1 MTSQRHSIRKFIAI
15 LMSGALA
22 SKLLGFGREILMA
35 QVLGASLVADGFRG
49 ATAVVFIP
57 LVFLQ
62 NESIPAI
69 MIPMQRDNNRTGDGP
84 RRLAAL
90 AVALAA
96 VATVLA
102 VAVEVLGEL
111 WVDAIVGGFTPA
123 GRSLTLDFVRIM
135 SLAMPAS
142 VILNVLASGEIAVGR
157 TRLTNIRASIL
168 NLSVLAGIV
177 VLMATG
183 EARALAWSFAAAF
196 NGLALWGGITLWR
209 DRQFSFAGLTFAAVR
224 GAGVEFFKRLRP
236 LFALPVG
243 EQANGWIERLLT
255 SRITTGAVASLDYA
269 RTLTESALLL
279 VSQPVGLAVLSTRG
293 AKDSARQVEAI
304 ARPILALAVPMS
316 AFLVVFAPEIVR
328 LVFFRGA
335 FGEEAVLLTSQAL
348 RGIALGLWAAT
359 LAWILIR
366 VLNGAGRNVAATVII
381 VSAYVANIVINVLL
395 SRVHATGDTALLLIA
410 GGESVRS
417 LVMLAGVLLCLGNRR
432 RLLGLIGIALCPAAL
447 MLLLGWRIDHAVTGT
462 VERLLAGGVAYA
474 ACAAIAAGLL
484 VPALRDGALERLGL
498 LNRPKE
504 KCP

>member
-1 MTSQRHSIRKFIAI
+1 MTTQRHSIRKFIAI
-15 LMSGALA
+15 LVSGALA

-69 MIPMQRDNNRTGDGP
+69 MIPMQRDNLHKGDGP

-90 AVALAA
+90 AVALAVVSA
-96 VATVLA
+96 ILA
-102 VAVEVLGEL
+102 LVVEAAGEI

-142 VILNVLASGEIAVGR
+142 VVLNVLAAGEIAIGR

-168 NLSVLAGIV
+168 NLSVLAGIAI
-177 VLMATG
+177 LMLTG

-196 NGLALWGGITLWR
+196 NGLALWGGIMLWR
-209 DRQFSFAGLTFAAVR
+209 DRELSFAGLTLDTVR
-224 GAGVEFFKRLRP
+224 GAATEFFKRLRP
-236 LFALPVG
+236 LIALPLG
-243 EQANGWIERLLT
+243 EQANSWVERLLT

-279 VSQPVGLAVLSTRG
+279 VSQPVGLAVLSTHG
-293 AKDSARQVEAI
+293 SKDTGQQVETI

-328 LVFFRGA
+328 LIFFRGA
-335 FGEEAVLLTSQAL
+335 FSEQAVALTSYAL
-348 RGIALGLWAAT
+348 RGIAVGLWAAT

-366 VLNGAGRNVAATVII
+366 VLNGAGRNVSATVVI
-381 VSAYVANIVINVLL
+381 VSAYATNIVVNYLL
-395 SRVHATGDTALLLIA
+395 SQLHASGATALLLIA
-410 GGESVRS
+410 SGESTRS
-417 LVMLAGVLLCLGNRR
+417 FVMLAGVLVCLGGRR
-432 RLLGLIGIALCPAAL
+432 KLLGLIAVALVPAAL
-447 MLLLGWRIDHAVTGT
+447 MLLLGWQIENSIIGVG
-462 VERLLAGGVAYA
+462 ERLLTGVLAYA
-474 ACAAIAAGLL
+474 ACAVMSVSML
-484 VPALRDGALERLGL
+484 VPALRDAALERLGL
-498 LNRPKE
+498 MNRPKE